1 MESCRHPGR
10 DAYGEDHEDGNSV
23 QTDFVDLDKDFRE
36 SDIKQFIPNTF
47 KQSKVGRGKLP
58 DIIESP
64 VPKEVLITVK
74 LDLSFFQ
81 EDGF

>member
-10 DAYGEDHEDGNSV
+10 DANGEDHEDGNSV

-47 KQSKVGRGKLP
+47 KHGTIWEKISWCNTITGIQTSITTSKP
-58 DIIESP
+58 DSG
-64 VPKEVLITVK
+64 
-74 LDLSFFQ
+74 SM
-81 EDGF
+81 